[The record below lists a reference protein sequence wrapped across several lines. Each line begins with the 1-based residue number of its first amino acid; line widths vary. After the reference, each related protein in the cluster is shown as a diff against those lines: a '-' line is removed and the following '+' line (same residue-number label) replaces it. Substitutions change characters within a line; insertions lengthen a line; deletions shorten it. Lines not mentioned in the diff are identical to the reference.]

1 MEGARTPALRIFAD
15 MGEQLGGR
23 PKGEEF
29 YDAKGHVL
37 YDRVA
42 ASEFFRDGVSRL
54 ERGIENHN
62 VALLCSEENPAVCH
76 RKLLIGRVLAE
87 RGFAVQHIRGDGRMQ
102 SDEDLADT
110 EGSLSRT
117 GNLFPDAEVSPWKS
131 IPSVLRKK
139 RQSNSLKFQ
148 PDEKTPVHRHREA
161 FAHERGAIRKR
172 SLPLETLRNSKPI
185 PLVKHAALLPNS
197 GEGTYRP

>member
-1 MEGARTPALRIFAD
+1 MQGAERSALRIFTIGHSHHPLERFLELLRSRSIEVVVDTRSYPYSNHAPQYDREALKKALQKAGLKYVD

-42 ASEFFRDGVSRL
+42 ASAFFRDRLSRL

-102 SDEDLADT
+102 SDEELADAAA
-110 EGSLSRT
+110 SVSRT

-131 IPSVLRKK
+131 IPSVLRK
-139 RQSNSLKFQ
+139 RRRSNSLK
-148 PDEKTPVHRHREA
+148 
-161 FAHERGAIRKR
+161 
-172 SLPLETLRNSKPI
+172 S
-185 PLVKHAALLPNS
+185 
-197 GEGTYRP
+197 